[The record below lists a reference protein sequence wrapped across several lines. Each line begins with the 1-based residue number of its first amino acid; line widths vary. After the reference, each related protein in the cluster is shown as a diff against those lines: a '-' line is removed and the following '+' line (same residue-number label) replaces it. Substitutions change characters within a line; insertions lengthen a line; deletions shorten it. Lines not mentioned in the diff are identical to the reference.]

1 MKTLLFSNMQTKI
14 LYIIGGIFASI
25 ILVAAASSGSSEQQT
40 PIQVETKPEINTPAP
55 EVVVP
60 IKTHEV
66 TPVKTV
72 TPAVIEKPTIAPT
85 PAPQEIYYVVTKVI
99 DGDTLS
105 IDIGG
110 TKETLRLIGINTPE
124 TVDPRKS
131 VECFGKEASAKA
143 NELLSGK
150 RIRIEKD
157 PTQGDRDKYG
167 RLLAYVYREDGLFF
181 NKQMIEEGY
190 AYEYTYNLPYK
201 YQAEFKVAQRMAE
214 AGKKGLWAPGVCEAA
229 LATPPPPS
237 PIVSP
242 VATTPPPPPSA
253 TTPTPVPAPSGNY
266 VCTYDAYNC
275 GDFSTHAE
283 AQSVYESCGGLSH
296 DIHRLDGDKDGEA
309 CESLP

>member
-1 MKTLLFSNMQTKI
+1 MGMQTKI
-14 LYIIGGIFASI
+14 LYIIGGIFGAIS
-25 ILVAAASSGSSEQQT
+25 LAGVTYSDTPEQPPVQIEAKT
-40 PIQVETKPEINTPAP
+40 ETNTPAP

-60 IKTHEV
+60 VKIPEV
-66 TPVKTV
+66 TSVKNV
-72 TPAVIEKPTIAPT
+72 TSEVIEKPIVIVSPT
-85 PAPQEIYYVVTKVI
+85 LATQEIYYVVTKII

-105 IDIGG
+105 IDINGI
-110 TKETLRLIGINTPE
+110 KETLRLIGINTPE
-124 TVDPRKS
+124 TVDPRKP

-181 NKQMIEEGY
+181 NKKMIEEGY

-201 YQAEFKVAQRMAE
+201 YQAEFKEEQRMAKV
-214 AGKKGLWAPGVCEAA
+214 AKKGLWAPGVCETAQVIP
-229 LATPPPPS
+229 TP
-237 PIVSP
+237 SP
-242 VATTPPPPPSA
+242 VASPAVTTSPPAPPA
-253 TTPTPVPAPSGNY
+253 TTPTPVPVPTPSGNY

-275 GDFSTHAE
+275 GDFSTYTE
-283 AQSVYESCGGLSH
+283 AQSVYESCGGSSH
-296 DIHRLDGDKDGEA
+296 DIHRLDGDKDGSV